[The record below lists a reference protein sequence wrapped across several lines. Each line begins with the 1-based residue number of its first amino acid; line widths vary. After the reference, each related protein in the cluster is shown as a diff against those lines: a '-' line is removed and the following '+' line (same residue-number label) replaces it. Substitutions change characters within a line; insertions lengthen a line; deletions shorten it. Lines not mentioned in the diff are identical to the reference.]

1 MYDRYKI
8 RTYQDNIYQENSDTD
23 SENELDNIP
32 FKKATYINDNIYP
45 NKNINPS
52 LMTKASDNISYYQSN
67 INNTE
72 KERKGKFK
80 RIVKNISKNNYNID
94 IQNNPHNYTTDVNRK
109 IQMIKNKIKEEEESK
124 EINNGRHR
132 LNQNVNL
139 NKYFNLNESNVPKK
153 SLKVFKNKYLDVE
166 KSDNFNVLS
175 YKQEDSEKDTNK
187 QSKKSKLFQMFKK
200 QETSEL
206 FFPSK
211 RTKSPQF
218 VSNNSAKKENEKKND
233 NKMKS
238 SYQTPTLKF
247 QSFYGSFTRQ
257 KNFRNLNQSK
267 STCKRTVNQL
277 KDFNIDKLI
286 EIGDNQDNKLKNIL
300 SFGNKIKD
308 IRNKLKMRN
317 EENKLKE
324 LNVTNVKDDMRYK
337 IRTEVSVDNV
347 NPNQLH
353 GKKIELNS
361 QKHNVLGKHNTNKKI
376 VYHGQIKR
384 KRNFKNNQE
393 KIPPLKQEEINNSN
407 ILNKSINYNSNMV
420 VKSRRINT
428 YNVNNNNNNY
438 INNSDNRN
446 NDSIR
451 SRQKNTKSNPKNQK
465 TEFVYQSQNN
475 QLNQNLNKSIVRSNT
490 NNKNSLRNK
499 KSTRKSFNNKKIDI
513 IPNNETENNI
523 NSNTN
528 QSNANNNKFHYSVKN
543 FNDKKNNYD
552 SSKYINHRTKNED
565 KILKETSNQKLL
577 SEIKELNY
585 IESNDNEIMEGNKSN
600 SIKKD
605 VIISEQ
611 KLRKTQ
617 NNPSSIVN
625 SDMKNSYQKDFK
637 NKRYYGYDDRHNLE
651 GTINNHTIYVSV
663 YTKKENKNN

>member
-52 LMTKASDNISYYQSN
+52 LMSKANDNISYYQSN

-139 NKYFNLNESNVPKK
+139 NKYFNLNESYVPKK

-187 QSKKSKLFQMFKK
+187 QNKKSKLIQMFKK

-247 QSFYGSFTRQ
+247 QSFYGSFNTQ
-257 KNFRNLNQSK
+257 KNSRNLNQSK

-286 EIGDNQDNKLKNIL
+286 EIGDNQDNKLKHIL

-337 IRTEVSVDNV
+337 IRTEVSVDNA

-353 GKKIELNS
+353 GKKTELNS

-393 KIPPLKQEEINNSN
+393 IIPPLKQEEINNSN
-407 ILNKSINYNSNMV
+407 ILNKSNYNSNMV

-428 YNVNNNNNNY
+428 YNINNNNNNY

-451 SRQKNTKSNPKNQK
+451 SRQKNTKSNPKIQK
-465 TEFVYQSQNN
+465 TEFFYQSQNN

-499 KSTRKSFNNKKIDI
+499 NSSIKSSNNKKIDI
-513 IPNNETENNI
+513 IPNNETQNNI

-552 SSKYINHRTKNED
+552 NSKYINHRAKNED

-605 VIISEQ
+605 VIIGEQ

-625 SDMKNSYQKDFK
+625 SNMKNSYQKDFK

>member
-1 MYDRYKI
+1 MY
-8 RTYQDNIYQENSDTD
+8 Q
-23 SENELDNIP
+23 
-32 FKKATYINDNIYP
+32 
-45 NKNINPS
+45 
-52 LMTKASDNISYYQSN
+52 
-67 INNTE
+67 
-72 KERKGKFK
+72 
-80 RIVKNISKNNYNID
+80 
-94 IQNNPHNYTTDVNRK
+94 
-109 IQMIKNKIKEEEESK
+109 
-124 EINNGRHR
+124 
-132 LNQNVNL
+132 
-139 NKYFNLNESNVPKK
+139 KK

-187 QSKKSKLFQMFKK
+187 QNKKSKLIQMFKK

-257 KNFRNLNQSK
+257 KNSRNLNQSK

-308 IRNKLKMRN
+308 IRNKFKMRN

-337 IRTEVSVDNV
+337 IRTEVSVDNA

-384 KRNFKNNQE
+384 KRNFKNKQE
-393 KIPPLKQEEINNSN
+393 IIPPLKQEEINNSN
-407 ILNKSINYNSNMV
+407 ILNKSNYNSNMV

-428 YNVNNNNNNY
+428 YNINNNN
-438 INNSDNRN
+438 NNSDNRN

-451 SRQKNTKSNPKNQK
+451 TRQKKYQIKS
-465 TEFVYQSQNN
+465 
-475 QLNQNLNKSIVRSNT
+475 
-490 NNKNSLRNK
+490 
-499 KSTRKSFNNKKIDI
+499 
-513 IPNNETENNI
+513 
-523 NSNTN
+523 
-528 QSNANNNKFHYSVKN
+528 
-543 FNDKKNNYD
+543 
-552 SSKYINHRTKNED
+552 
-565 KILKETSNQKLL
+565 
-577 SEIKELNY
+577 
-585 IESNDNEIMEGNKSN
+585 
-600 SIKKD
+600 
-605 VIISEQ
+605 
-611 KLRKTQ
+611 
-617 NNPSSIVN
+617 
-625 SDMKNSYQKDFK
+625 
-637 NKRYYGYDDRHNLE
+637 
-651 GTINNHTIYVSV
+651 
-663 YTKKENKNN
+663 

>member
-32 FKKATYINDNIYP
+32 FKKANYINDNKYP
-45 NKNINPS
+45 NKNINRS
-52 LMTKASDNISYYQSN
+52 LMAKANDNISYYQSN

-80 RIVKNISKNNYNID
+80 RIVKNISKNNYNINL
-94 IQNNPHNYTTDVNRK
+94 QNNPHNFTTDVNRK

-139 NKYFNLNESNVPKK
+139 NKYFNLNESYVPKK

-187 QSKKSKLFQMFKK
+187 QNKKSKLFQMFKK

-238 SYQTPTLKF
+238 SYQTPVLKF

-257 KNFRNLNQSK
+257 KDSRNLNQSK
-267 STCKRTVNQL
+267 STSKRSVNQL

-324 LNVTNVKDDMRYK
+324 LNMTNVKDDMRYK

-393 KIPPLKQEEINNSN
+393 IIPPLKQEEINNSN
-407 ILNKSINYNSNMV
+407 ILNKSNYNSNMV

-428 YNVNNNNNNY
+428 YNVNNNN
-438 INNSDNRN
+438 
-446 NDSIR
+446 
-451 SRQKNTKSNPKNQK
+451 
-465 TEFVYQSQNN
+465 F
-475 QLNQNLNKSIVRSNT
+475 
-490 NNKNSLRNK
+490 
-499 KSTRKSFNNKKIDI
+499 
-513 IPNNETENNI
+513 
-523 NSNTN
+523 
-528 QSNANNNKFHYSVKN
+528 
-543 FNDKKNNYD
+543 
-552 SSKYINHRTKNED
+552 
-565 KILKETSNQKLL
+565 
-577 SEIKELNY
+577 
-585 IESNDNEIMEGNKSN
+585 
-600 SIKKD
+600 
-605 VIISEQ
+605 
-611 KLRKTQ
+611 
-617 NNPSSIVN
+617 
-625 SDMKNSYQKDFK
+625 
-637 NKRYYGYDDRHNLE
+637 
-651 GTINNHTIYVSV
+651 
-663 YTKKENKNN
+663 

>member
-1 MYDRYKI
+1 
-8 RTYQDNIYQENSDTD
+8 
-23 SENELDNIP
+23 
-32 FKKATYINDNIYP
+32 
-45 NKNINPS
+45 
-52 LMTKASDNISYYQSN
+52 
-67 INNTE
+67 
-72 KERKGKFK
+72 
-80 RIVKNISKNNYNID
+80 
-94 IQNNPHNYTTDVNRK
+94 
-109 IQMIKNKIKEEEESK
+109 MIKNKIKEEEESK

-139 NKYFNLNESNVPKK
+139 NKYFNLNESYVPKK

-187 QSKKSKLFQMFKK
+187 QNKKSKLIQMFKK

-324 LNVTNVKDDMRYK
+324 LNMTNVKDDMRYK

-552 SSKYINHRTKNED
+552 SSKYINHRAKNED

-625 SDMKNSYQKDFK
+625 NDMKNSYQKDFK

>member
-1 MYDRYKI
+1 
-8 RTYQDNIYQENSDTD
+8 
-23 SENELDNIP
+23 
-32 FKKATYINDNIYP
+32 
-45 NKNINPS
+45 
-52 LMTKASDNISYYQSN
+52 
-67 INNTE
+67 
-72 KERKGKFK
+72 
-80 RIVKNISKNNYNID
+80 
-94 IQNNPHNYTTDVNRK
+94 
-109 IQMIKNKIKEEEESK
+109 
-124 EINNGRHR
+124 
-132 LNQNVNL
+132 
-139 NKYFNLNESNVPKK
+139 
-153 SLKVFKNKYLDVE
+153 LKVFKNKYLDVE

-187 QSKKSKLFQMFKK
+187 QNKKSKLIQMFKK

-238 SYQTPTLKF
+238 SYQTPILKF

-257 KNFRNLNQSK
+257 KNSRNLNQSK

-277 KDFNIDKLI
+277 QDFNIDKLI

-324 LNVTNVKDDMRYK
+324 LNVTNVMDDMRYK
-337 IRTEVSVDNV
+337 IRTEVSVDNA

-361 QKHNVLGKHNTNKKI
+361 QKHNVLGKYNTNKKI
-376 VYHGQIKR
+376 IYHGQIKR

-407 ILNKSINYNSNMV
+407 ILNKSTNYNSNMV

-428 YNVNNNNNNY
+428 YNVNNNNNY

-552 SSKYINHRTKNED
+552 SSKYINHRAKNED
-565 KILKETSNQKLL
+565 KIVKETSNQKLL

-617 NNPSSIVN
+617 NNPSNIVN

>member
-32 FKKATYINDNIYP
+32 FKKATYIN
-45 NKNINPS
+45 
-52 LMTKASDNISYYQSN
+52 DNISYYQSN

-187 QSKKSKLFQMFKK
+187 QNKKSKLIQMFKK

-218 VSNNSAKKENEKKND
+218 VSNNSEKKENEKKND
-233 NKMKS
+233 NKMKN

-257 KNFRNLNQSK
+257 KNTRNLNQSK

-337 IRTEVSVDNV
+337 IRTEVSVDNA

-407 ILNKSINYNSNMV
+407 ILNKSNYNSNMV

-428 YNVNNNNNNY
+428 YNVNNNNY

-499 KSTRKSFNNKKIDI
+499 KSSRKSFNNKKIDI

-528 QSNANNNKFHYSVKN
+528 QSNVNNNKFHYSVKN

-577 SEIKELNY
+577 SEIKELDY
-585 IESNDNEIMEGNKSN
+585 IENNDNVIIEGNKSN
-600 SIKKD
+600 LIKKD

>member
-1 MYDRYKI
+1 M
-8 RTYQDNIYQENSDTD
+8 
-23 SENELDNIP
+23 
-32 FKKATYINDNIYP
+32 
-45 NKNINPS
+45 KN
-52 LMTKASDNISYYQSN
+52 
-67 INNTE
+67 
-72 KERKGKFK
+72 
-80 RIVKNISKNNYNID
+80 
-94 IQNNPHNYTTDVNRK
+94 
-109 IQMIKNKIKEEEESK
+109 
-124 EINNGRHR
+124 
-132 LNQNVNL
+132 
-139 NKYFNLNESNVPKK
+139 
-153 SLKVFKNKYLDVE
+153 
-166 KSDNFNVLS
+166 
-175 YKQEDSEKDTNK
+175 
-187 QSKKSKLFQMFKK
+187 
-200 QETSEL
+200 
-206 FFPSK
+206 
-211 RTKSPQF
+211 
-218 VSNNSAKKENEKKND
+218 
-233 NKMKS
+233 

-257 KNFRNLNQSK
+257 KNTRNLNQSK

-324 LNVTNVKDDMRYK
+324 LNMSNVKDDMRYK

-347 NPNQLH
+347 NPNQFH

-393 KIPPLKQEEINNSN
+393 IIPPLKQEEINNSK
-407 ILNKSINYNSNMV
+407 ILNKSNYNSNMV

-428 YNVNNNNNNY
+428 YNINNNNNNY

-451 SRQKNTKSNPKNQK
+451 SRQKNTKSNPKIQK
-465 TEFVYQSQNN
+465 TEFFYQSQNN

-499 KSTRKSFNNKKIDI
+499 NSSIKSSNNKKIDI

-552 SSKYINHRTKNED
+552 NRKYINHRTKNED
-565 KILKETSNQKLL
+565 KILKEASNQKLL
-577 SEIKELNY
+577 SEIKELDY
-585 IESNDNEIMEGNKSN
+585 IENNDNVIIEGNKSN

-605 VIISEQ
+605 VIIGEQ